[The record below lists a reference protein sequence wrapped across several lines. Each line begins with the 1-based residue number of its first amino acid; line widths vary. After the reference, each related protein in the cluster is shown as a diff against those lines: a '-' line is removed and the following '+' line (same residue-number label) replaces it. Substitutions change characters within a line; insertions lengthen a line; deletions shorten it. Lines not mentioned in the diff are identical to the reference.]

1 MFSVVG
7 KNVVINSDCDS
18 VIIRRRKIH
27 SDNEYKE
34 WDGKAWVD
42 IPADSHFFCESN
54 FTDYNLNDGIY
65 VYRFSED
72 GTDWTQ
78 SQLLKVGTDKY
89 GYTFGN
95 YVIPDDKWGEILT
108 PDDMRYTYL
117 WGVDFKASNGD
128 TFTDSQIKF
137 TIDSALAEMERYLQY
152 NFKKRIVKCNPGKD
166 DVYDI
171 ESNGYSLRFNNQIM
185 LDQMP
190 VLSVERCELMSPY
203 DTKLIDLTDWVFL
216 DKRTGKIVFRPRY
229 NALSYCSGI
238 MPYSFTAWQ
247 TSAYQHAFKVDY
259 TVGLENAS
267 KVPDDVRDI
276 VGKIAAMK
284 LLNTIG
290 DGLIAGFS
298 SSSLS
303 MDGVS
308 ESFSSTQSATS
319 AYFGARIK
327 VYQDD
332 AALFKKEMKYKF
344 SRPVIGCI

>member
-1 MFSVVG
+1 MFSVIG
-7 KNVVINSDCDS
+7 KNVVINSNKDS

-27 SDNEYKE
+27 SETEYKE
-34 WDGKAWVD
+34 WDGQGWID
-42 IPADSHFFCESN
+42 IPTDSHFLNGSN
-54 FTDYNLNDGIY
+54 FTDYNLDDGIY
-65 VYRFSED
+65 VYRFSDD
-72 GTDWTQ
+72 GENWTQ
-78 SQLLKVGTDKY
+78 SQILKVGADKY

-95 YVIPDDKWGEILT
+95 YVVPDDTWGEILT
-108 PDDMRYTYL
+108 PDDLRYTYL

-128 TFTDSQIKF
+128 TFTDKQIKF

-152 NFKKRIVKCNPGKD
+152 NFVKRVVKCNPGKD

-171 ESNGYSLRFNNQIM
+171 ESNGYSVRFNNQLL
-185 LDQMP
+185 LDNVP
-190 VLSVERCELMSPY
+190 VLSIERCIFVSPY
-203 DTKLIDLTDWVFL
+203 DTKLLDMKDWIFL
-216 DKRTGKIVFRPRY
+216 DKATGKIVFRPKH
-229 NALSYCSGI
+229 NALSSGAL
-238 MPYSFTAWQ
+238 MPFHFGNWQ
-247 TSAYQHAFKVDY
+247 LAAYQHAFKVDY

-276 VGKIAAMK
+276 IGKIAAMK

-332 AALFKKEMKYKF
+332 VMQFKKEMKKKF
-344 SRPVIGCI
+344 GRPIIGCI